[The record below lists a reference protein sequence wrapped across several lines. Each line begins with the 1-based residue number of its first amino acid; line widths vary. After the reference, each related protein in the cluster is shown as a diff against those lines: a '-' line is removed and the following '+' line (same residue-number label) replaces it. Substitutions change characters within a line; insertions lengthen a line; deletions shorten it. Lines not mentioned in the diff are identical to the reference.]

1 MAERGSFG
9 LSRRNL
15 LTGGVLASAAVA
27 ATALAGCSS
36 PAATPASQPSPAAT
50 SPAAQPTLAP
60 PSATTPAAQP
70 VTLSIV
76 NVEFYSVEQDKTIFP
91 VAYDIFGKQNNGQI
105 KVNETLLPEDNQLYV
120 KILTMIAGGTPL
132 DAAYVHPAAGL
143 PQYAGTGTVIPL
155 DDYVKTDS
163 TVNFPD
169 LYPGPLSYYQYPLR
183 AKLYGLPFYSGPSIT
198 IFNKRLFQQAGE
210 KTPDQYEK
218 DGQWTWEKL
227 LEVGQK
233 LTKGEGATKTFGFQS
248 ITNQLH
254 WLNIVAWG
262 YGSDLWD
269 EKMDTTLLGQDP
281 AAQALDFY
289 ASFQYKAHIVPTA
302 AEAEGMAVGF
312 LAGRTGVQYG
322 IKANIPQIAEAV
334 KNGKMDV
341 GITGIPKG
349 PKGRFVRNGPNS
361 YCIFKASRYHDE
373 TWKLVNF
380 MTQKEFQGLQNPIG
394 GSMPI
399 RKSLLESGDFK
410 NSLQSW
416 EDLNVYTEASQLDK
430 PLRFATTHPDIQ
442 AAFAAEY
449 DLVKLGKETYKE
461 AASKFVA
468 KINDL
473 LKKAKSG

>member
-1 MAERGSFG
+1 MTRRSLFKGS
-9 LSRRNL
+9 L
-15 LTGGVLASAAVA
+15 LASVAVA

-36 PAATPASQPSPAAT
+36 PVAPPSQPSPPTAA
-50 SPAAQPTLAP
+50 PATQPTQAAP
-60 PSATTPAAQP
+60 AATTPATGQS

-76 NVEFYSVEQDKTIFP
+76 NVEFYSAEQDKTIFP
-91 VAYDIFGKQNNGQI
+91 VAYEIFRKQSNGQI
-105 KVNETLLPEDNQLYV
+105 TVNETLLPEDKQLYV

-169 LYPGPLSYYQYPLR
+169 LYPGPLSYYQYPLGV
-183 AKLYGLPFYSGPSIT
+183 KLYGLPFYSGPSIT
-198 IFNKRLFQQAGE
+198 IFNKRIFQQAGE

-218 DGQWTWEKL
+218 EGQWTWEKL
-227 LEVGQK
+227 LDVGQK
-233 LTKGEGATKTFGFQS
+233 LTKGQGATKTFGYQS
-248 ITNQLH
+248 ITSNLH
-254 WLNIVAWG
+254 WLNILAWG

-269 EKMDTTLLGQDP
+269 DSMDTTLIGQDP

-289 ASFQYKAHIVPTA
+289 ASFQYKASIVPSA
-302 AEAEGMAVGF
+302 AEAEGLAGGF

-322 IKANIPQIAEAV
+322 IKANIPEIAEAV

-373 TWKLVNF
+373 AWKLVNF
-380 MTQKEFQGLQNPIG
+380 MTQKEFQGLQNPVG

-410 NSLQSW
+410 NSLQPW

-442 AAFAAEY
+442 AAFGAEY
-449 DLVKLGKETYKE
+449 DLVKLGKETYKD
-461 AASKFVA
+461 AAAKFVP

-473 LKKAKSG
+473 LKKAKST